1 MNMKWYHHL
10 GRWIGILS
18 GWPAQLVF
26 FKRKIYYQNKKVQG
40 RRIKGGAL
48 IISNHYCPADYVN
61 NAFVVFPRTLYVV
74 ASEHA
79 FKSPGLK
86 LGMRF
91 FGGIETDRNVKGM
104 SFLHQASALLKK
116 GKLVLIFPEGRN
128 TNDGKIHPFY
138 PSYLV
143 LALMGNVPIIPVI
156 LDGTYDIKKRQ
167 HTLIGEPIDLR
178 DHFPG
183 GKYTQ
188 ADLERVNEKIY
199 QHILSLKESLDE
211 MIAAEHKNRKETQ

>member
-1 MNMKWYHHL
+1 MNMKWYHHV

-18 GWPAQLVF
+18 GWPIQLVF

-40 RRIKGGAL
+40 RFVKGGAL
-48 IISNHYCPADYVN
+48 IISNHYCPVDFIVN
-61 NAFVVFPRTLYVV
+61 TFVLFPRMVYVV

-79 FKSPGLK
+79 FKSPGLRF
-86 LGMRF
+86 GMRF
-91 FGGIETDRNVKGM
+91 FGGIETDRNIRGM

-116 GKLVLIFPEGRN
+116 GQLVQIFPEGHN
-128 TNDGKIHPFY
+128 TDDGKIHPFY

-178 DHFPG
+178 DHFPD

-188 ADLERVNEKIY
+188 QDLDRVNELIY
-199 QHILSLKESLDE
+199 RHVLALKQSLDDR
-211 MIAAEHKNRKETQ
+211 IAAEHRHRKETQ

>member
-1 MNMKWYHHL
+1 MKMKWYHHV

-18 GWPAQLVF
+18 GWPVQLIF
-26 FKRKIYYQNKKVQG
+26 FKRKVYYQNKKVQG

-48 IISNHYCPADYVN
+48 IISNHYCPVD
-61 NAFVVFPRTLYVV
+61 FVTNTFLLFPRMLYVV

-79 FKSPGLK
+79 FKTPGLK
-86 LGMRF
+86 VGMKF
-91 FGGIETDRNVKGM
+91 FGGIETDRKVYGM

-116 GKLVLIFPEGRN
+116 GKLVQIFPEGHN
-128 TNDGKIHPFY
+128 TEDGQIRPFY

-143 LALMGNVPIIPVI
+143 LALMGGVPIIPVI

-178 DHFPG
+178 DHFPN

-188 ADLERVNEKIY
+188 ADLDRVNALIY
-199 QHILSLKESLDE
+199 QHVLELKQTLDE
-211 MIAAEHKNRKETQ
+211 NIAAEHRHRKETH